1 MFAILYYI
9 VFMVSPMYLF
19 ATLNKE
25 QNPQNLEKV
34 YWENVG
40 LRVCFSQKCIHC
52 AAEKMRKK
60 TQHVNQLRFP
70 LNYNLHMYPKN
81 CPLKIACSRP

>member
-25 QNPQNLEKV
+25 RNPQNLEKV

-60 TQHVNQLRFP
+60 TPTCQS
-70 LNYNLHMYPKN
+70 
-81 CPLKIACSRP
+81 IAFSS